1 MIEGDIEGNR
11 AFGDLSGSLIGNIT
25 ELCKLAVKLHSLY
38 QIFTF

>member
-11 AFGDLSGSLIGNIT
+11 AFGDPSDYLVGNIT
-25 ELCKLAVKLHSLY
+25 KLYKLAVKLHSLY